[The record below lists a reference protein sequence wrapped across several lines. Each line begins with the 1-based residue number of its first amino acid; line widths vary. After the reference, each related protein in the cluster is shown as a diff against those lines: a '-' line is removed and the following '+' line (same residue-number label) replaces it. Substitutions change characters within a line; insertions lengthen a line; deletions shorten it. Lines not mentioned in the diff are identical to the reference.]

1 MKFSLIIPCYN
12 EEGNI
17 RILIKKYKNYL
28 KSKHNELILVN
39 NGSTDS
45 TEQIFKTLKKI
56 KNIKTFKIKKNIGFG
71 NGLKKGIG
79 MAKGKYLISAH
90 ADLQVDPKDILKS
103 IKILNHQK
111 KGRNNIFIKGNR
123 VNRLKNHWAF
133 GDFFFS
139 IGYTI
144 FSIILFR
151 KILYDIHA
159 QPVLFDKKLI
169 KEIKYFPNDFSI
181 DLTFYIYAK
190 LKRYKIIRFPVNFN
204 KRRRL
209 FGIGNNDSLK
219 KSIKSSIVQIYQ
231 AFLILK
237 KL

>member
-1 MKFSLIIPCYN
+1 MI
-12 EEGNI
+12 
-17 RILIKKYKNYL
+17 
-28 KSKHNELILVN
+28 
-39 NGSTDS
+39 
-45 TEQIFKTLKKI
+45 
-56 KNIKTFKIKKNIGFG
+56 
-71 NGLKKGIG
+71 
-79 MAKGKYLISAH
+79 
-90 ADLQVDPKDILKS
+90 
-103 IKILNHQK
+103 
-111 KGRNNIFIKGNR
+111 
-123 VNRLKNHWAF
+123 
-133 GDFFFS
+133 FFFS
-139 IGYTI
+139 FGLTI

-190 LKRYKIIRFPVNFN
+190 LKKYKIIRFPVNFN

-209 FGIGNNDSLK
+209 FGIGNTSSLK
-219 KSIKSSIVQIYQ
+219 KRIKSCIDQIYQ

>member
-12 EEGNI
+12 EERNI
-17 RILIKKYKNYL
+17 PILIKKYKNYL

-45 TEQIFKTLKKI
+45 TEKVFKTLKKI

-79 MAKGKYLISAH
+79 MAKGKYLIFSH
-90 ADLQVDPKDILKS
+90 ADLEVDPKYILKS
-103 IKILNHQK
+103 IKILNIQK
-111 KGRNNIFIKGNR
+111 KGNNIFIKGNR
-123 VNRLKNHWAF
+123 VNKLKNHWTF

-139 IGYTI
+139 FGLTI

-209 FGIGNNDSLK
+209 FGIGNTSSLK
-219 KSIKSSIVQIYQ
+219 KRIKSCIDQIYQ